1 MSEGDREQTFIYNG
15 RYPDRLD
22 KVICAFLSEKR
33 PDQKWSRS
41 QIKQW
46 IEAGLVSVDGK
57 TEEKAGA
64 VTKPGAAIAFSVP
77 PSTTELTPYEF
88 PLDIVFED
96 DELIVINKPAG
107 ISMHPGAGNYEK
119 TLANALAA
127 HFTTEMKGIR
137 PGIVHRLDKDT
148 TGLVAA
154 VKTVAAHAA
163 LARQFASREAGR
175 RYIALVLSTP
185 RAKRAIDTA
194 ESGTIEG
201 NIGRH
206 PVRRQEFAVV
216 GPENGKGAV
225 THWKALE
232 RMPHAS
238 LLEVKIATG
247 RTHQIRVHMAHMN
260 CPVIGD
266 PVYGDF
272 SPLPASLKQAA
283 ASFGRQALHAAYL
296 EFAHPRTG
304 ERMSFEQGMPEDM
317 EALVERFRRAEGH
330 I

>member
-1 MSEGDREQTFIYNG
+1 MSEADRNEIFTYSGQ
-15 RYPDRLD
+15 YPDRLD
-22 KVICAFLSEKR
+22 KVICAFLSETR
-33 PDQKWSRS
+33 PDQKWTRS

-46 IEAGLVSVDGK
+46 IEAGSVTVDGN

-64 VTKPGAAIAFSVP
+64 VTKPGVTISFAIPAAAE
-77 PSTTELTPYEF
+77 ELTPYEF
-88 PLDIVFED
+88 PLDIVYED
-96 DELIVINKPAG
+96 EEVIVLNKPAG

-119 TLANALAA
+119 TVANALAA
-127 HFTTEMKGIR
+127 HFKTEMKGLR

-148 TGLVAA
+148 TGLVVA
-154 VKTVAAHAA
+154 VKSVAAHAA
-163 LARQFASREAGR
+163 VARQFASREAGR
-175 RYIALVLSTP
+175 RYLALVLSTP
-185 RAKRAIDTA
+185 RAKRAVDTA

-206 PVRRQEFAVV
+206 TVHRQEFAVV
-216 GPENGKGAV
+216 GPEHGKPAV

-238 LLEVKIATG
+238 LLEVRIATG
-247 RTHQIRVHMAHMN
+247 RTHQIRVHMAHVN

-272 SPLPASLKQAA
+272 SPLPAALKQAA

-296 EFAHPRTG
+296 EFAHPKTG
-304 ERMSFEQGMPEDM
+304 ERMLFEREMPEDM
-317 EALVERFRRAEGH
+317 AALVERFRRG
-330 I
+330 